1 MISPLPKPPPI
12 ILNSKRR
19 PRARGK
25 ALTPK
30 GTVEAQEEVK
40 ARMIRR
46 VKVKEAMI
54 RRAAKALE
62 ALAREL
68 AITAAVTSLLIAR
81 ENGARV
87 RVVAEFAA
95 NLGTITLILDSVPEK
110 GLTSQKREKLRSQP
124 LNPRKQGREV
134 AEAVRRK
141 KTTTLWG
148 RRIPTLTTF

>member
-1 MISPLPKPPPI
+1 MDAIMISLLQKPPPT

-46 VKVKEAMI
+46 VKVKEAMA
-54 RRAAKALE
+54 RRAARAPE
-62 ALAREL
+62 AQASQL
-68 AITAAVTSLLIAR
+68 AIIAAVPSLPMAQG
-81 ENGARV
+81 NGARAQ
-87 RVVAEFAA
+87 VVAEFAA
-95 NLGTITLILDSVPEK
+95 KLGTITPILDSVPEK
-110 GLTSQKREKLRSQP
+110 GLTSLKRERLRSQP

-141 KTTTLWG
+141 KTTMLWG
-148 RRIPTLTTF
+148 K